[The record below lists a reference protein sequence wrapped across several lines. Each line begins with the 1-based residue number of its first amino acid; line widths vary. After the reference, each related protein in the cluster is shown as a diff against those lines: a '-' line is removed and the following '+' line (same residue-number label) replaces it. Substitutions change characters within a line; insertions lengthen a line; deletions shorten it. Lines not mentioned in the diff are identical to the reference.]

1 LAVEHWNILGTAD
14 AGPLPEET
22 VVQYHPAAA
31 GVVLRMP
38 DMALPHSLRKIREPH
53 AAGFRNISN
62 FSRLLMTYIIPLLV
76 VGGLILCGLDRSGH
90 PLRYVREH

>member
-1 LAVEHWNILGTAD
+1 MPAHFRKKLSFNIIP
-14 AGPLPEET
+14 PLLESFCE
-22 VVQYHPAAA
+22 
-31 GVVLRMP
+31 MP

-62 FSRLLMTYIIPLLV
+62 LLRLLMTYIIPLLV